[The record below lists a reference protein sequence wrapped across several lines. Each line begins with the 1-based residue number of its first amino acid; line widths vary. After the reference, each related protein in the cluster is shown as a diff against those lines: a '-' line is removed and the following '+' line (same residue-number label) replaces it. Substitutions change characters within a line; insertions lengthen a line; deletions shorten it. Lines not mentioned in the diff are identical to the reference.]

1 MANEW
6 YYAENGE
13 SFGPLSGDEILTRLG
28 QSGDEPLLVWRE
40 GMTGWAEARETP
52 ELAAALRKTNK
63 RRMGFLQTAQ
73 QSVAKAR
80 QGLAEKQIAERARH
94 EFISYLAVSA
104 YLFVWFTAVLFYKS
118 AVLRSVGVPF
128 APFALAAVKALVL
141 GKFML
146 VLEAFKFGESQR
158 NHRLI
163 VDILKK
169 ALLFT
174 LALFALSMVEEIVV
188 GYFHGRSIAD
198 SLKEVGGGSSLQA
211 LAGAILMFLAL
222 MPYLAFRRL
231 ALVFG
236 DLPELLFTQRP
247 PQALEAKAQGKS
259 D

>member
-13 SFGPLSGDEILTRLG
+13 SFGPLSGDEMLKRIG
-28 QSGDEPLLVWRE
+28 QSGDEPLFVWKE
-40 GMTGWAEARETP
+40 GMSGWTDARETP
-52 ELAAALRKTNK
+52 ELAAALRKKTK
-63 RRMGFLQTAQ
+63 RTGFLQTAQ

-94 EFISYLAVSA
+94 EFISYLAVST

-118 AVLRSVGVPF
+118 AILRSVGVPF

-158 NHRLI
+158 SQPLI

-174 LALFALSMVEEIVV
+174 LALFALSIVEEIIV
-188 GYFHGRSIAD
+188 GYFHGRGVVD
-198 SLKEVGGGSSLQA
+198 SLKEVGGGSALQA
-211 LAGAILMFLAL
+211 LAAAILMFLAL

-236 DLPELLFTQRP
+236 GLPELLFTQRP
-247 PQALEAKAQGKS
+247 PAALEAKASGKS
-259 D
+259 H

>member
-13 SFGPLSGDEILTRLG
+13 SFGPLSGDDILKRVG
-28 QSGDEPLLVWRE
+28 QSGDEPLLVWKE
-40 GMTGWAEARETP
+40 GMAGWADARETP
-52 ELAAALRKTNK
+52 ELSAALRTVKK
-63 RRMGFLQTAQ
+63 RRMGILQSAQ

-80 QGLAEKQIAERARH
+80 ESLAQKQLAERARH
-94 EFISYLAVSA
+94 EFISYLGVSA

-158 NHRLI
+158 SHRLI
-163 VDILKK
+163 IDILKK

-174 LALFALSMVEEIVV
+174 LALFALSLVEEIVV
-188 GYFHGRSIAD
+188 GYFHGRNIAD
-198 SLKEVGGGSSLQA
+198 SIKEVGGGSSLQA
-211 LAGAILMFLAL
+211 LAAAILMFLAL

-231 ALVFG
+231 AHVFG
-236 DLPELLFTQRP
+236 DLPELLFMQRP
-247 PQALEAKAQGKS
+247 PEALEAKAQGKS

>member
-13 SFGPLSGDEILTRLG
+13 SFGPLSGDDILKRIG
-28 QSGDEPLLVWRE
+28 QSGGEPLFVWKE
-40 GMTGWAEARETP
+40 GMAEWTDAREAP
-52 ELAAALRKTNK
+52 ELAAALRPNK
-63 RRMGFLQTAQ
+63 KQRTGLLQTAQ
-73 QSVAKAR
+73 LSVAKAR
-80 QGLAEKQIAERARH
+80 DGLAQKQLAERARH

-146 VLEAFKFGESQR
+146 ILEAFKFGESQR
-158 NHRLI
+158 SQRLI

-198 SLKEVGGGSSLQA
+198 SIKEVGGGSALQA
-211 LAGAILMFLAL
+211 LAAAILMFLAL

-231 ALVFG
+231 ARVFG

-247 PQALEAKAQGKS
+247 PEALEAKAQGES
-259 D
+259 H